1 VKFLVDANL
10 PPRLC
15 VWLRSHR
22 HEAEHL
28 FDRNLLTSTDTQ
40 IWERGRIERLIILSK
55 DVDFYDRALLFGA
68 PPQVVHVALGN
79 CSNTRLFE
87 VLSDEWT
94 DIERALLSGS
104 RLISITLEK
113 IEVFS

>member
-15 VWLRSHR
+15 VWLRTRR

-28 FDRNLLTSTDTQ
+28 FDSNLLTATDTQ
-40 IWERGRIERLIILSK
+40 IWERGNTENLAIFSK

-68 PPQVVHVALGN
+68 PPQVVHVAVGN

-87 VLSDEWT
+87 VLAHEWD
-94 DIERALLSGS
+94 DIERPLVSGS
-104 RLISITLEK
+104 RLISITLYK
-113 IEVFS
+113 IEVFA